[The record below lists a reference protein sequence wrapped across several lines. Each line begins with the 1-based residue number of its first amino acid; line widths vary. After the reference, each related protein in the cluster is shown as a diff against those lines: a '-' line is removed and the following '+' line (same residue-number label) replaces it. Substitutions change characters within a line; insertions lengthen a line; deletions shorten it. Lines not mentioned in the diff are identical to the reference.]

1 MTGLAPLVGLFA
13 LIAAGGL
20 FAAIDAAINTVSI
33 ARLEELVRNERPGAS
48 RLARVAALKRSRCST
63 NHM

>member
-33 ARLEELVRNERPGAS
+33 ARLEELITLS
-48 RLARVAALKRSRCST
+48 KT
-63 NHM
+63 